1 MADDNIRFVS
11 SGSGI
16 IRCGGVY
23 PSRKNNYNELL
34 YVTEGCLFICEDYS
48 EYRVSAGQII
58 LLSRSHRRYG
68 FRECETDSP
77 FKRVIFEGDAGE
89 AYSGIESGRRLFA
102 PAHPERLERLLD
114 MLLLYGGL
122 PEYPADAL
130 DSIMR
135 LILVELFVYGI
146 ERDDNETH
154 RAVLCGKVCD
164 YIRENGGAI
173 KASQVATHFGY
184 TYKYLTVIFHGFYS
198 KGVKAYTDAVRLA
211 RIKELFGSGMSVSE
225 TAAGTGFRSVRA
237 MQDFF
242 RYQTNMTIRE
252 WNGET

>member
-1 MADDNIRFVS
+1 MADVNIRFVS

-23 PSRKNNYNELL
+23 PSRKNDYNELL
-34 YVTEGCLFICEDYS
+34 YVTDGCLFICEDYS
-48 EYRVSAGQII
+48 EYRVGTGQII
-58 LLSRSHRRYG
+58 LLSHSHRRYG
-68 FRECETDSP
+68 FRECETDSH
-77 FKRVIFEGDAGE
+77 FRRVIFKGDAGE
-89 AYSGIESGRRLFA
+89 AFPEIESGRRLFT

-114 MLLLYGGL
+114 ILHLYGGL
-122 PEYPADAL
+122 PEYPAGAL

-135 LILVELFVYGI
+135 LILAELFVYGI
-146 ERDDNETH
+146 QRDDNETH

-173 KASQVATHFGY
+173 KTANVAAHFGY

-211 RIKELFGSGMSVSE
+211 RIKELLGSGMSVSE
-225 TAAGTGFRSVRA
+225 TAAGTGFRSVQA
-237 MQDFF
+237 LQNFF

-252 WNGET
+252 WNGEI

>member
-11 SGSGI
+11 SGSGV

-23 PSRKNNYNELL
+23 PSRKNDYNELL
-34 YVTEGCLFICEDYS
+34 YVTEGCLFICEEYS
-48 EYRVSAGQII
+48 EYRVGAGQII
-58 LLSRSHRRYG
+58 LLGRSHRRYG
-68 FRECETDSP
+68 SRLCETDST
-77 FKRVIFEGDAGE
+77 FRRVIFEGNAGE
-89 AYSGIESGRRLFA
+89 AFTGIAPSRRLFT
-102 PAHPERLERLLD
+102 PAHPERLENLLE

-146 ERDDNETH
+146 QRDDNETH

-173 KASQVATHFGY
+173 KTAHVAAHFGY
-184 TYKYLTVIFHGFYS
+184 TYRYLTVIFRGFYS
-198 KGVKAYTDAVRLA
+198 KGVKAYADAVRLA
-211 RIKELFGSGMSVSE
+211 HIKELLGSGMSVSE
-225 TAAGTGFRSVRA
+225 TAAGSGFGSVRA
-237 MQDFF
+237 LQDFF
-242 RYQTNMTIRE
+242 RYQTNITIRD

>member
-1 MADDNIRFVS
+1 MVDDIIRFIS

-23 PSRKNNYNELL
+23 PSRKNDYSELL
-34 YVTEGCLFICEDYS
+34 YVTGGCLYICEDYS
-48 EYRVSAGQII
+48 EYRVGTGQII

-68 FRECETDSP
+68 FRECETDSQ
-77 FKRVIFEGDAGE
+77 FRRVIFEGDVSE
-89 AYSGIESGRRLFA
+89 AYSGIESGRRLFT
-102 PAHPERLERLLD
+102 PAHPERLEMLLD

-122 PEYPADAL
+122 PEYPAVAL

-146 ERDDNETH
+146 QRDDNETH

-173 KASQVATHFGY
+173 KTAHVAAHFGY
-184 TYKYLTVIFHGFYS
+184 TNKYLTVIFHGFYS

-211 RIKELFGSGMSVSE
+211 RIKELLGSGMSVSE
-225 TAAGTGFRSVRA
+225 TAVGTGFNSVKV

-242 RYQTNMTIRE
+242 RYQTDMTIRE